1 MSFSLQ
7 FTERAVD
14 EFGETRSFG
23 TIDFNGE
30 VTHFASSLGV
40 WDEERYQQQWVNAIH
55 CLLSSPGGQALI
67 CTDLY
72 GDSPDDSVLSGWA
85 VYRRENDVIAQ
96 EVVILEG
103 ITTGLT
109 FDEVQTLTPPY
120 EEDADISEWHATVH
134 DIQGWLA
141 AHS

>member
-1 MSFSLQ
+1 MRFPIR
-7 FTERAVD
+7 FAVGCFVFVAR
-14 EFGETRSFG
+14 EC
-23 TIDFNGE
+23 E
-30 VTHFASSLGV
+30 V
-40 WDEERYQQQWVNAIH
+40 R
-55 CLLSSPGGQALI
+55 
-67 CTDLY
+67 
-72 GDSPDDSVLSGWA
+72 SGWA
-85 VYRRENDVIAQ
+85 VYRRENDVIAR